1 MRYDEKRKRFVP
13 TTTEIIERERRLWK
27 IRRDELPDHDVQSW
41 HYFNGGMEAL
51 SDLRKRL
58 VRGDDVKNA

>member
-27 IRRDELPDHDVQSW
+27 IQIPFLGSLVARFLP
-41 HYFNGGMEAL
+41 A
-51 SDLRKRL
+51 
-58 VRGDDVKNA
+58 